1 MKASV
6 KLSFQ
11 RKRQSS
17 PFRRVRTEE
26 VELIS
31 CKDGEVLDDRMRV
44 GGAGGVIGWG
54 VRAHEKLKNVKGK
67 RFTVSFFFF
76 LNLQNSQFYLSLST
90 KRTRRNADRTRVGK
104 SIPALIQLNFLTIS
118 GNEHT

>member
-1 MKASV
+1 MYEFQCIT
-6 KLSFQ
+6 LSQ

-26 VELIS
+26 VELIE

-54 VRAHEKLKNVKGK
+54 VRAHEN
-67 RFTVSFFFF
+67 
-76 LNLQNSQFYLSLST
+76 
-90 KRTRRNADRTRVGK
+90 
-104 SIPALIQLNFLTIS
+104 
-118 GNEHT
+118 